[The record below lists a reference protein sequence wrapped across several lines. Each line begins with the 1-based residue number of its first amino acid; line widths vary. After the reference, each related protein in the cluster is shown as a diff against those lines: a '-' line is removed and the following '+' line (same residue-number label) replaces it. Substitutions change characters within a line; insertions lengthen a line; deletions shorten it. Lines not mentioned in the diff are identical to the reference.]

1 MRLFFYLSY
10 ALRNLWRSR
19 RWSAFAVF
27 SVAAGVATMVALRS
41 LGLSIGDSLT
51 ADVRATNKGDI
62 TISVEGE
69 RMFSALT
76 DPDDNAYNFRDDV
89 LGRLETWAAERGGTM
104 TGYRFTAGSQLT
116 RLDAVTVGRPQFI
129 NAFYIDPAAYPLTG
143 DVYADEPDGVPLGEL
158 FTGEGNEVVIS
169 RNLADRENIRVGDRV
184 RVSSTEAEFVVRGI
198 VPTAAQAGLY
208 QFFSREALSVFFGFA
223 YFDRVATQGVLDVN
237 LGVNRV
243 SIAFPEGTPLETLN
257 EYGSQVWD
265 VLQGRRG
272 FASYRV
278 RTTDDMLRTFEFI
291 SDALGRFIVVL
302 GLGAMLLGGVG
313 IVNTMLVL
321 VRRRTEEIAALKTF
335 GVKGRQV
342 AFMFLAEALWIGIF
356 GSLIGG
362 VAGVLL
368 GFLTNRFGADLIQ
381 QPLTFRLYPEAILF
395 GAALGVVVST
405 VFGIL
410 PVLSAAKVRPSV
422 ILRPNET
429 ANFTAGCLPRL
440 MALGFVVLVLG
451 WIAGEILPVPLELI
465 FGPGAH
471 NWNLPDQT
479 LGIVGVALTLLFL
492 FFLACLMWVL
502 VWLIGKIPAFGSVD
516 LQLALRNLTT
526 RRMRTAITLLALASG
541 MFALSSIA
549 FFGESAREILQ
560 FTLSNALGGNV
571 LILPVLP
578 QEIARPIIDARLL
591 TLPGVESRTR
601 VMNYSGYIS
610 ALNGERPGQA
620 DGANSLQI
628 FVRDTNDPEWTVPG
642 IVAGRTLT
650 QADRGQSVAVIQEAQ
665 FEFEPGI
672 PLTVGDRVTIDTY
685 SRTSPITVEIVGIAS
700 ASTSTIL
707 GGIWIAPDVL
717 PSSASDF
724 TLTLARVAP
733 EHLNTALVGLS
744 SLPLVLTFDVSFFDG
759 ILTRLI
765 TQFSALPL
773 LVGIL
778 SLGAAAVITANTVA
792 LATLERRRQMGVLR
806 AIGLKSNR
814 VLRVLLLENVIVSL
828 LGALI
833 GIGLS
838 ALGVALITHFSLDA
852 AILIPRSA
860 VPIAVL
866 LVITAV
872 VIGAFATFASGS
884 VAVRERVMNTL
895 RYE

>member
-76 DPDDNAYNFRDDV
+76 DPNDNAYNFRDDV
-89 LGRLETWAAERGGTM
+89 LGRLDTWAAERGGKI

-129 NAFYIDPAAYPLTG
+129 NAFYIDPAVYPLTG
-143 DVYADEPDGVPLGEL
+143 DVYADEPHGVPLGAL

-169 RNLADRENIRVGDRV
+169 RNLADREKIRVGDRV

-223 YFDRVATQGVLDVN
+223 YFDRVAAQGVLDVN

-313 IVNTMLVL
+313 IINTMLVL

-368 GFLTNRFGADLIQ
+368 GFFTNRFGADLIQ

-395 GAALGVVVST
+395 GAALGVVVSA

-429 ANFTAGCLPRL
+429 ANFTAGCLPRM

-451 WIAGEILPVPLELI
+451 WIAGEILPVPLDWFFDLGLSLPTQT
-465 FGPGAH
+465 FGV
-471 NWNLPDQT
+471 
-479 LGIVGVALTLLFL
+479 IGVALTLLFL
-492 FFLACLMWVL
+492 FLLACLMWLL

-628 FVRDTNDPEWTVPG
+628 FVRDTNDPEWNVPG
-642 IVAGRTLT
+642 IIAGRTLT
-650 QADRGQSVAVIQEAQ
+650 QADRGQPVAVIQEAQ

-672 PLTVGDRVTIDTY
+672 SLAVGDRVTIDTY
-685 SRTSPITVEIVGIAS
+685 SRTAPVTVEIVGIAS
-700 ASTSTIL
+700 ASTSAIL
-707 GGIWIAPDVL
+707 GGLWIAPDVL

-724 TLTLARVAP
+724 TLTLARVDP
-733 EHLNTALVGLS
+733 EHLNAALVGLS
-744 SLPLVLTFDVSFFDG
+744 SIPLVLTFDVSFFDG

-792 LATLERRRQMGVLR
+792 LATLERRRQMGILR

-860 VPIAVL
+860 VPIAIL

>member
-19 RWSAFAVF
+19 RWSAFAIF

-69 RMFSALT
+69 RMFSVLT
-76 DPDDNAYNFRDDV
+76 DPDDNAYNFRDDM
-89 LGRLETWAAERGGTM
+89 LGRLQTWAAERGGAM

-129 NAFYIDPAAYPLTG
+129 NAFYIDPAVYPLTG
-143 DVYADEPDGVPLGEL
+143 DVYADEPRGVPLGAL

-223 YFDRVATQGVLDVN
+223 YFDRVAAQDVLDVN

-243 SIAFPEGTPLETLN
+243 SIAFPEGTPLETLR
-257 EYGSQVWD
+257 EYGSQAWD
-265 VLQGRRG
+265 VLQGRR
-272 FASYRV
+272 ASFQV
-278 RTTDDMLRTFEFI
+278 RTTQDMLRTFEFI

-362 VAGVLL
+362 VVGVLL

-395 GAALGVVVST
+395 GAVLGVVVST

-429 ANFTAGCLPRL
+429 ANFTAGCLPRM

-451 WIAGEILPVPLELI
+451 WIAGEILPVPIGWL
-465 FGPGAH
+465 F
-471 NWNLPDQT
+471 NRSVSLPTQT
-479 LGIVGVALTLLFL
+479 AGIIGVAFTLLFL
-492 FFLACLMWVL
+492 FFLACLMWLL

-610 ALNGERPGQA
+610 ALNGERPARA
-620 DGANSLQI
+620 DGLSSLQI
-628 FVRDTNDPEWTVPG
+628 FVRDTNDPEWNVPG

-650 QADRGQSVAVIQEAQ
+650 QADRGKPVAVIQEAQ
-665 FEFEPGI
+665 FEFETGI
-672 PLTVGDRVTIDTY
+672 PLAVGDRVTIDTY
-685 SRTSPITVEIVGIAS
+685 SRTSPVTVEIVGIAS
-700 ASTSTIL
+700 ASTSAVL
-707 GGIWIAPDVL
+707 GGLWIAPEVL

-724 TLTLARVAP
+724 TLTLARIAP

-814 VLRVLLLENVIVSL
+814 VLRILLLENVIVSL

-860 VPIAVL
+860 VPIAIL
-866 LVITAV
+866 LVATAV
-872 VIGAFATFASGS
+872 AIGAFATFASGS

>member
-1 MRLFFYLSY
+1 MHLFFYLSY

-19 RWSAFAVF
+19 RWSAFAIF

-62 TISVEGE
+62 TISIEGE
-69 RMFSALT
+69 RMLSALT
-76 DPDDNAYNFRDDV
+76 DSGDDAYNFRDDV
-89 LGRLETWAAERGGTM
+89 LRRLETWTAGLDGTM
-104 TGYRFTAGSQLT
+104 TTYRFTAGSQLT
-116 RLDAVTVGRPQFI
+116 HLDAVTVGRPQFI
-129 NAFYIDPAAYPLTG
+129 NTFYIDPASYPLTR
-143 DVYADEPDGVPLGEL
+143 DVYADDPRGVPLGQL
-158 FTGEGNEVVIS
+158 FTGAGHEVVIS
-169 RNLADRENIRVGDRV
+169 RNLADRENIHVGDHV
-184 RVSSTEAEFVVRGI
+184 RVSSTEQEFVVRGI

-208 QFFSREALSVFFGFA
+208 QFFSREALSIFFGFA
-223 YFDRVATQGVLDVN
+223 YFDRAAVRDVLDVN

-243 SIAFPEGTPLETLN
+243 SITFPEGTRLDTLN
-257 EYGSQVWD
+257 VYGVQVWD
-265 VLQGRRG
+265 VLQGGRG

-278 RTTDDMLRTFEFI
+278 RTTRDMLQTFEFI

-313 IVNTMLVL
+313 IINTMLVL

-342 AFMFLAEALWIGIF
+342 AFMFFAEALWIGIF

-381 QPLTFRLYPEAILF
+381 QPLTSRVYPEAVLF
-395 GAALGVVVST
+395 GAALGVVVSA

-422 ILRPNET
+422 LLRPGET
-429 ANFTAGCLPRL
+429 GNFTAGCLPRIL
-440 MALGFVVLVLG
+440 ALGFVVLVLG
-451 WIAGEILPVPLELI
+451 WIAGEILPVPFDWFFDVGI
-465 FGPGAH
+465 K
-471 NWNLPDQT
+471 LPTQT
-479 LGIVGVALTLLFL
+479 FGIVGVALTLLVLFL
-492 FFLACLMWVL
+492 LACLLWLL
-502 VWLIGKIPAFGSVD
+502 VWLIGKIPSFGNVD

-526 RRMRTAITLLALASG
+526 HRMRTAITLLALASG

-571 LILPVLP
+571 LILPILP

-591 TLPGVESRTR
+591 TLPGIESRTR
-601 VMNYSGYIS
+601 VMNYTGYIS
-610 ALNGERPGQA
+610 ALNGERPEQIG
-620 DGANSLQI
+620 GANSLQI
-628 FVRDTNDPEWTVPG
+628 FVRDTNDPDWTVPG

-650 QADRGQSVAVIQEAQ
+650 QADRGRPVAVIQEAQ
-665 FEFEPGI
+665 LEFDPGI
-672 PLTVGDRVTIDTY
+672 PLAVGDLVTLNTY
-685 SRTSPITVEIVGIAS
+685 SRTSAVTVEIVGIAS

-707 GGIWIAPDVL
+707 GGLWVAPNVL
-717 PSSASDF
+717 PASAADF

-733 EHLNTALVGLS
+733 EHLNTVLIGLS

-773 LVGIL
+773 LVGLL

-806 AIGLKSNR
+806 AIGLKSGR
-814 VLRVLLLENVIVSL
+814 VLRVLLLENIIVSL

-852 AILIPRSA
+852 AILIPRGA
-860 VPIAVL
+860 IPIAVV
-866 LVITAV
+866 LVIIAV
-872 VIGAFATFASGS
+872 TIGALATLASGS